1 VRLLGVHSDTVTV
14 NPSASV
20 SDAQTWD
27 TILFLS
33 CFVFPKSPTFTQ
45 LYFLQIKKSKD
56 RTPSTF
62 LPKRIHVHNAS
73 NHNAKPQHGLLAT
86 INCPRSSTREAH
98 QTRFRVSFPQ
108 HSPGCFRHTASNKR
122 SYPRA
127 TSTRPCKSA
136 PPSRHTILPSRRN
149 ALSPIPL
156 ERNDD
161 TANAA

>member
-1 VRLLGVHSDTVTV
+1 MCDCWVYTVMV
-14 NPSASV
+14 NPPASV
-20 SDAQTWD
+20 SDAQIWD
-27 TILFLS
+27 TIPFLS
-33 CFVFPKSPTFTQ
+33 YCISSKSLTFTQ
-45 LYFLQIKKSKD
+45 LYFLHIKKSKD
-56 RTPSTF
+56 KTSSTS
-62 LPKRIHVHNAS
+62 LPLRIHVHNAS
-73 NHNAKPQHGLLAT
+73 NHTAKPQHGLLAT
-86 INCPRSSTREAH
+86 INCPRSCTREAH
-98 QTRFRVSFPQ
+98 QTRFRVPFPQ

-161 TANAA
+161 TTNAA